1 MATQTL
7 GHQERGIRLPLL
19 DSDILIWILRGD
31 EPMVQFY
38 DQLVELFGQN
48 LAVSVITVYEV
59 LAGMRPEEEQ
69 KTREFLGK
77 LSRLPVTEEIAEKA
91 AEYYREFRA
100 KGQTLHIA
108 DLLIAATAFCY
119 GLPLVT
125 LNKDDFPMTDIDFW
139 EEVPSPP
146 FDGKPRQA
154 ISH

>member
-1 MATQTL
+1 
-7 GHQERGIRLPLL
+7 LPLL
-19 DSDILIWILRGD
+19 DSDIVIWILRGD